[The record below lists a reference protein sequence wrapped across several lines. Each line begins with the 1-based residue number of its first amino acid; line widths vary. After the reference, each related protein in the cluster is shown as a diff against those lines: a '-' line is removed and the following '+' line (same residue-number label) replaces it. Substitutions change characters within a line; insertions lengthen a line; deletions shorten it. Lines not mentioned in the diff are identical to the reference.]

1 MHKTEQIKEMLCKEL
16 DGYADKKLDGGVL
29 EVVDKLAHAI
39 KNLDKIIEN
48 EGGYSGRAYERDSRG
63 RFVGDYQNGYSMN
76 RDSYYGGDN
85 SQNGYSMNYSRDMQ
99 SIKQELRDIMDRVD
113 GQTRQ
118 RLQRIM
124 EKM

>member
-16 DGYADKKLDGGVL
+16 DSYADKKLDGGVL

-39 KNLDKIIEN
+39 KNLDKIIDSES
-48 EGGYSGRAYERDSRG
+48 GYSGRAYERDSRG

-76 RDSYYGGDN
+76 SDSYGDN
-85 SQNGYSMNYSRDMQ
+85 SQNGYSMNYSRDM
-99 SIKQELRDIMDRVD
+99 SNVKQELRDIMGRVD
-113 GQTRQ
+113 GQTKQ

-124 EKM
+124 EQM